1 MALAELREQAIAAPG
16 GRAATTVVARRT
28 ARAAA
33 RSGLLWG
40 YVFGAFVASTAWSYT
55 SLYKTQAQRDRL
67 AATFGNNK
75 STLAL
80 FGPAP
85 QLQTVGGFTVFKV
98 SMTVMIIGSVWGL
111 LTSSRLLRGEE
122 DAGRWDLLLSG
133 QTTRRRATAQA
144 LAGLGA
150 GALVLWVVTA
160 AIVAI
165 AGLSSRVDIGVGSA
179 LFLALALASPALLFL
194 TVGAVT
200 SQLAPTRRRAAGF
213 GAVVL
218 GVGYCLRMLGDAGVG
233 LPWLSWFSPLGW
245 VERLSPLT
253 SNDPVPLLPIF
264 ATTAVLA
271 VVAVALSGSAPDA
284 GSGMLP
290 DRSHSAPR
298 LALLRGQLGLSVRL
312 TRGVD
317 LGWILA
323 LAVTG
328 LIFGLVAQGAG
339 TTLAGSSVQQVLDKL
354 GATGGG
360 TGAYLGVVFLI
371 VAALI
376 GFAAAGQ
383 IGAARDEE
391 AQGRLDHLVVRP
403 LARTRWLAGRLCV
416 ALVFVVACGVVAGL
430 FTLLGATSQHT
441 AFSAASL
448 LAAGVNAA
456 VPAVFVLG
464 IGALLFGLWPRVA
477 AAGVYAVLAWSLLV
491 ELVGGIG
498 AASHWLLDTSVFHHV
513 ASAPAVPVDWAA
525 DGWLS
530 AAAGIAAL
538 VGAAAFARRD
548 LQGA

>member
-1 MALAELREQAIAAPG
+1 M
-16 GRAATTVVARRT
+16 
-28 ARAAA
+28 
-33 RSGLLWG
+33 
-40 YVFGAFVASTAWSYT
+40 
-55 SLYKTQAQRDRL
+55 
-67 AATFGNNK
+67 
-75 STLAL
+75 
-80 FGPAP
+80 
-85 QLQTVGGFTVFKV
+85 
-98 SMTVMIIGSVWGL
+98 
-111 LTSSRLLRGEE
+111 
-122 DAGRWDLLLSG
+122 LSG

-160 AIVAI
+160 VIIAI
-165 AGLSSRVDIGVGSA
+165 AGLSSRVDIGAGSA

-200 SQLAPTRRRAAGF
+200 SQVAPTRRRAAGF

-218 GVGYCLRMLGDAGVG
+218 GVSYCLRMLGDAGIG
-233 LPWLSWFSPLGW
+233 LPWLTWLSPLGW
-245 VERLSPLT
+245 VERLAPLT

-264 ATTAVLA
+264 AAAAVLA
-271 VVAVALSGSAPDA
+271 VVAVALSGARDV

-298 LALLRGQLGLSVRL
+298 LALLRGQLGLCIRL

-317 LGWILA
+317 LAWILA

-339 TTLAGSSVQQVLDKL
+339 TTLAGSSVQQVLAKL

-383 IGAARDEE
+383 IGSRRETRRHKGGSTTCWCDPSHARGGWRGVWPWLSPSSSP
-391 AQGRLDHLVVRP
+391 AGSSPASSRCSVRP
-403 LARTRWLAGRLCV
+403 HNTPPSTAG
-416 ALVFVVACGVVAGL
+416 
-430 FTLLGATSQHT
+430 
-441 AFSAASL
+441 SL

-464 IGALLFGLWPRVA
+464 VGALLFGLWPRAA
-477 AAGVYAVLAWSLLV
+477 AAGVYAVLAWSLLI

-525 DGWLS
+525 DGWLT
-530 AAAGIAAL
+530 AAAAIAAL

>member
-1 MALAELREQAIAAPG
+1 M
-16 GRAATTVVARRT
+16 
-28 ARAAA
+28 
-33 RSGLLWG
+33 
-40 YVFGAFVASTAWSYT
+40 
-55 SLYKTQAQRDRL
+55 
-67 AATFGNNK
+67 
-75 STLAL
+75 
-80 FGPAP
+80 
-85 QLQTVGGFTVFKV
+85 
-98 SMTVMIIGSVWGL
+98 
-111 LTSSRLLRGEE
+111 
-122 DAGRWDLLLSG
+122 LSG

-160 AIVAI
+160 VIIAV
-165 AGLSSRVDIGVGSA
+165 AGLSSRVDIGAGGA
-179 LFLALALASPALLFL
+179 FFLALALVSPALLFL
-194 TVGAVT
+194 AVGAVT
-200 SQLAPTRRRAAGF
+200 SQLAPTRRRAAGI

-218 GVGYCLRMLGDAGVG
+218 GVSYCLRMLGDAGVG
-233 LPWLSWFSPLGW
+233 VSWLTWLSPLGW
-245 VERLSPLT
+245 VERLAPLT
-253 SNDPVPLLPIF
+253 TNDPVPLLAIF
-264 ATTAVLA
+264 TATAVLA
-271 VVAVALSGSAPDA
+271 VVAVSLSGARDVGA
-284 GSGMLP
+284 GMLP

-298 LALLRGQLGLSVRL
+298 LALLRGQLGLGVRL

-317 LGWILA
+317 LGWILT

-339 TTLAGSSVQQVLDKL
+339 STLAGSSVQQVLDKL

-391 AQGRLDHLVVRP
+391 AQGRLDHLLVRP
-403 LARTRWLAGRLCV
+403 LTRTRWLAGRLFV
-416 ALVFVVACGVVAGL
+416 ALVLVVVCGVVAGL
-430 FTLLGATSQHT
+430 FTLLGAASQHT

-456 VPAVFVLG
+456 VPAVLVLG
-464 IGALLFGLWPRVA
+464 IGALLFGLWPRA
-477 AAGVYAVLAWSLLV
+477 ATAGVYAVLAWSLLI

-525 DGWLS
+525 DGWLT
-530 AAAGIAAL
+530 AAAAIAAL
-538 VGAAAFARRD
+538 IGAAAFVRRD

>member
-1 MALAELREQAIAAPG
+1 VLAEPRAPAAAAPER
-16 GRAATTVVARRT
+16 RAATVVARRT

-33 RSGLLWG
+33 GSGLLWG
-40 YVFGAFVASTAWSYT
+40 YVFGAFVASAAWSYT
-55 SLYKTQAQRDRL
+55 SIYKTQAQRDRL
-67 AATFGNNK
+67 AAAFGNNK

-98 SMTVMIIGSVWGL
+98 SMTVMIIGAVWGL

-160 AIVAI
+160 VII
-165 AGLSSRVDIGVGSA
+165 ALAGISSRVDIDAGSA

-200 SQLAPTRRRAAGF
+200 SQLAPTRRRAAGY

-218 GVGYCLRMLGDAGVG
+218 GVGYCLRLLGDAGIG
-233 LPWLSWFSPLGW
+233 LRWLTWLSPLGW
-245 VERLSPLT
+245 AERLAPLT

-264 ATTAVLA
+264 AAAAALS
-271 VVAVALSGSAPDA
+271 VVAISLSGARDVGSGLAPDRTH
-284 GSGMLP
+284 G
-290 DRSHSAPR
+290 APR

-312 TRGVD
+312 TRAVG

-328 LIFGLVAQGAG
+328 LIFGLVARGAG
-339 TTLAGSSVQQVLDKL
+339 NTLAGSSVQQVLDKL

-360 TGAYLGVVFLI
+360 AGAYLGVVFLI
-371 VAALI
+371 VAALV

-391 AQGRLDHLVVRP
+391 AQGRLDHLLVRP

-416 ALVFVVACGVVAGL
+416 ALLFVVACGVVAGF
-430 FTLLGATSQHT
+430 FTLLGTATQHT
-441 AFSAASL
+441 AFSATSL
-448 LAAGVNAA
+448 LSAGVNAA
-456 VPAVFVLG
+456 VPSVLVLG
-464 IGALLFGLWPRVA
+464 IGAFLFGLWPRAA

-498 AASHWLLDTSVFHHV
+498 AVSHWLLDTSVFHHV

-525 DGWLS
+525 DGLLT
-530 AAAGIAAL
+530 AGAGVAAL
-538 VGAAAFARRD
+538 IGAGAFARRD

>member
-1 MALAELREQAIAAPG
+1 M
-16 GRAATTVVARRT
+16 
-28 ARAAA
+28 
-33 RSGLLWG
+33 
-40 YVFGAFVASTAWSYT
+40 
-55 SLYKTQAQRDRL
+55 
-67 AATFGNNK
+67 
-75 STLAL
+75 
-80 FGPAP
+80 
-85 QLQTVGGFTVFKV
+85 
-98 SMTVMIIGSVWGL
+98 
-111 LTSSRLLRGEE
+111 
-122 DAGRWDLLLSG
+122 
-133 QTTRRRATAQA
+133 
-144 LAGLGA
+144 
-150 GALVLWVVTA
+150 
-160 AIVAI
+160 
-165 AGLSSRVDIGVGSA
+165 
-179 LFLALALASPALLFL
+179 
-194 TVGAVT
+194 
-200 SQLAPTRRRAAGF
+200 
-213 GAVVL
+213 L
-218 GVGYCLRMLGDAGVG
+218 GVSYCLRMLGDAGIG
-233 LPWLSWFSPLGW
+233 LPWLSWLSPLGW

-253 SNDPVPLLPIF
+253 ANDPVPLLPIF
-264 ATTAVLA
+264 AAAAVLA
-271 VVAVALSGSAPDA
+271 VVAVALSGSRDV

-290 DRSHSAPR
+290 DRSHRAPR
-298 LALLRGQLGLSVRL
+298 LALLRGQLGLCVRL

-317 LGWILA
+317 LGWIVA

-391 AQGRLDHLVVRP
+391 AQGRLDHLLVRP
-403 LARTRWLAGRLCV
+403 VARTRWLAGRLCV

-441 AFSAASL
+441 AISAASL

-464 IGALLFGLWPRVA
+464 IGALLLGLWPRAA
-477 AAGVYAVLAWSLLV
+477 AAGVYAVLAWSLLI

-525 DGWLS
+525 NGWLT